1 MAHVRR
7 NLVDV
12 LKSQGSHIAKQAIEH
27 IARLYTVYYEA
38 RRSPPEQ
45 RVKLRQAEAKPIL
58 DDLESW
64 P

>member
-1 MAHVRR
+1 MTHVRR

-12 LKSQGSHIAKQAIEH
+12 LKSEGSHIAKQAIEH
-27 IARLYTVYYEA
+27 IARLYTVEYKA
-38 RRSPPEQ
+38 RRSPPER
-45 RVKLRQAEAKPIL
+45 RVKLRQTEAKPVL

>member
-12 LKSQGSHIAKQAIEH
+12 LKSEGSHIAEQAIEH
-27 IARLYTVYYEA
+27 IARLYTVEYEA
-38 RRSPPEQ
+38 RRSPPER
-45 RVKLRQAEAKPIL
+45 RVELSQAETKPII
-58 DDLESW
+58 DDLESG